1 MEPTCLQMTKIITLI
16 TRFSRITGRTNKEV
30 ADALMATKT
39 LRSLGQKGDGVMT
52 YEQADA
58 AIAIL
63 ESWIRR
69 KRERQF
75 S

>member
-39 LRSLGQKGDGVMT
+39 LKSLGQKGDGVMT
-52 YEQADA
+52 YEQANA

-69 KRERQF
+69 KREHQC